1 MLFSGRYYI
10 IIVVVDSILY
20 FHSFWQY
27 YNSHFEYNTA
37 IVLLLSYE
45 GDQQLQL
52 LCASRGILDLKMH
65 LHVSCGYNK
74 GFEV

>member
-1 MLFSGRYYI
+1 MLFSGRYYLTLL
-10 IIVVVDSILY
+10 LY
-20 FHSFWQY
+20 FHSFNLY

-65 LHVSCGYNK
+65 LHKHVSCGYNK

>member
-1 MLFSGRYYI
+1 MLFSGTYYLKLL
-10 IIVVVDSILY
+10 LY
-20 FHSFWQY
+20 FHSLYLY
-27 YNSHFEYNTA
+27 YKSHFEYNTA
-37 IVLLLSYE
+37 TSLLLSYE

-65 LHVSCGYNK
+65 LRKHVSCGYNK